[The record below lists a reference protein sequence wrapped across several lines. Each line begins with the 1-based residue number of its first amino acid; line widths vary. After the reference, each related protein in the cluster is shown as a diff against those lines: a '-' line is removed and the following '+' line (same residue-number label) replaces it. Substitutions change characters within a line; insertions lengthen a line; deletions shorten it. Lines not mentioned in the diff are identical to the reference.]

1 MLHALQ
7 RKVKPSDWY
16 LKKVAVRRYR
26 EVQSRRLRAKDRPT
40 SVMKLT
46 TEWGLAVQ
54 ECKSLDQ
61 GLTDFELHFLWMT
74 LTLVQLVDQIGKKL
88 EQIGRLDDGS

>member
-1 MLHALQ
+1 
-7 RKVKPSDWY
+7 
-16 LKKVAVRRYR
+16 
-26 EVQSRRLRAKDRPT
+26 
-40 SVMKLT
+40 MKLT

-74 LTLVQLVDQIGKKL
+74 LTLVQLVNQIGKKL